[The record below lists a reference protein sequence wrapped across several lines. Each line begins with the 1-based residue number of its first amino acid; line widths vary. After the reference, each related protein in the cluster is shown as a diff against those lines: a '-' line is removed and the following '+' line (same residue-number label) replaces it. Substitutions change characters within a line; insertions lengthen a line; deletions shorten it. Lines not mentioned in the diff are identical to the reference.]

1 MGRKRKFTDEFKAK
15 VALEA
20 IKGERTVA
28 EIASQYE
35 VHPNQIAQWKK
46 QLLDNAAGVFSKKQ
60 DPRIKELEKQND
72 MMLKKIGQKEIE
84 IEWIKKKLG
93 PFGLL

>member
-28 EIASQYE
+28 EIAAQYE
-35 VHPNQIAQWKK
+35 VHPNLIAQWKK

-60 DPRIKELEKQND
+60 DPRIKEFEKREEV
-72 MMLKKIGQKEIE
+72 MLKKIGQKELE
-84 IEWIKKKLG
+84 IEWVKKKLE

>member
-28 EIASQYE
+28 EIAARYE

-46 QLLDNAAGVFSKKQ
+46 QLFENAAGVFSKKQ
-60 DPRIKELEKQND
+60 DPRVKELEKQND
-72 MMLKKIGQKEIE
+72 MMLKKIGQKELE
-84 IEWIKKKLG
+84 IEWVKKKLE